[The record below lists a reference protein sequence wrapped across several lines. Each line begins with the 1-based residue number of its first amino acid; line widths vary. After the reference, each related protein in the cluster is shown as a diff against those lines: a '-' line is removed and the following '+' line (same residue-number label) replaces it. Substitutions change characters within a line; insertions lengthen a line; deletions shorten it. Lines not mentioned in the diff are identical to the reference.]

1 MPHLDALMSPWSEV
15 YDLMWEAYLSGSI
28 PVGAVVADGE
38 GAIVSRG
45 RNRIFDAAHAGQLA
59 GTRLGHAEVNALIGL
74 TSQRT
79 YDELTLFTALEPCHL
94 CLAAATTSRVGRI
107 SYAAVDLY
115 GGAVGKLLPSEDMR
129 VHPLVVEGPLA
140 GAEGR
145 FPELLHVRHMLWRVP
160 GSNVVRLYRALRPD
174 LVALAEHLP
183 APPEATTLADAFARV
198 AK

>member
-1 MPHLDALMSPWSEV
+1 MVALDSLAPAWGEV
-15 YDLMWEAYLSGSI
+15 FDLMWEAYLAGSI
-28 PVGAVVADGE
+28 PVGAVVADAE
-38 GAIVSRG
+38 GTIVARG

-59 GTRLGHAEVNALIGL
+59 GTRLGHAEVNALVGL
-74 TSQRT
+74 SSERT

-94 CLAAATTSRVGRI
+94 CLAAATTSRIGRL

-129 VHPLVVEGPLA
+129 AHPLVVEGPLP
-140 GAEGR
+140 GAEGS

-160 GSNVVRLYRALRPD
+160 SSNVVRLYRELRPD
-174 LVALAEHLP
+174 VLALAERLP
-183 APPEATTLADAFARV
+183 APIEATTLADAFANV